1 MLGRSEGRR
10 AELAA
15 LVRKGAL
22 GVTPEHGFGK
32 ASRFLVKP
40 IGKGGV
46 GAVIFGLFG
55 RKRARMAPVNALLER
70 IVGASREPALYLQ
83 GGIPDNFEGRFEAL
97 TLHLFLV
104 LRRLRELPAPA
115 ADVAQDLIDAS
126 FAYLELGFRQG
137 GISDVAV
144 PKRMKKIG
152 RSFYG
157 RLSGY
162 EEALASQEPAAFEAA
177 LARNIAPGVAASA
190 LARHLSA
197 AAAVLA
203 ARSLDDILA
212 ADPLFPSF
220 SDSIA
225 A

>member
-1 MLGRSEGRR
+1 M
-10 AELAA
+10 
-15 LVRKGAL
+15 
-22 GVTPEHGFGK
+22 
-32 ASRFLVKP
+32 
-40 IGKGGV
+40 
-46 GAVIFGLFG
+46 IFGLFG

-70 IVGASREPALYLQ
+70 IIGASREPALYRE
-83 GGIPDNFEGRFEAL
+83 GGVPDDFEGRFEAL

-115 ADVAQDLIDAS
+115 ADVAQDLIDAG

-162 EEALASQEPAAFEAA
+162 EEALAAAAPDALEAA
-177 LARNIAPGVAASA
+177 LLRNVGAGVDAPA
-190 LARHLSA
+190 LARHVRA

-203 ARSLDDILA
+203 TRTLDDILA
-212 ADPLFPSF
+212 ADPLFPLF
-220 SDSIA
+220 ADCIA
-225 A
+225 T

>member
-1 MLGRSEGRR
+1 M
-10 AELAA
+10 
-15 LVRKGAL
+15 
-22 GVTPEHGFGK
+22 
-32 ASRFLVKP
+32 
-40 IGKGGV
+40 
-46 GAVIFGLFG
+46 IFGLFG

-83 GGIPDNFEGRFEAL
+83 GGVPDNFEGRFEAL

-104 LRRLRELPAPA
+104 LRRLRDLPAPA
-115 ADVAQDLIDAS
+115 ADVSQDLIDAS

-157 RLSGY
+157 RLGGY
-162 EEALASQEPAAFEAA
+162 EEALAESEPAALAEALVRNIAANIDAAA
-177 LARNIAPGVAASA
+177 LARHVRG
-190 LARHLSA
+190 

-203 ARSLDDILA
+203 TRSLDDILA
-212 ADPLFPSF
+212 ANPLFPSF
-220 SDSIA
+220 ADSFKA
-225 A
+225 

>member
-1 MLGRSEGRR
+1 M
-10 AELAA
+10 
-15 LVRKGAL
+15 L

-32 ASRFLVKP
+32 ASRFLAKLA
-40 IGKGGV
+40 GKDGV

-70 IVGASREPALYLQ
+70 IVGASREPVLYLQ

-115 ADVAQDLIDAS
+115 ADAAQDLIDAS

-162 EEALASQEPAAFEAA
+162 EEALASQEPGAFEAA
-177 LARNIAPGVAASA
+177 LARNIAPEVAAAA
-190 LARHLSA
+190 LARHVRA

-212 ADPLFPSF
+212 ADPLFPPF
-220 SDSIA
+220 ADSIPA
-225 A
+225 

>member
-1 MLGRSEGRR
+1 
-10 AELAA
+10 
-15 LVRKGAL
+15 
-22 GVTPEHGFGK
+22 
-32 ASRFLVKP
+32 
-40 IGKGGV
+40 
-46 GAVIFGLFG
+46 
-55 RKRARMAPVNALLER
+55 MAPVNALLER

-83 GGIPDNFEGRFEAL
+83 GGVPDNFEGRFEAL

-104 LRRLRELPAPA
+104 LRRLRDLPVPA

-144 PKRMKKIG
+144 PKRIKKIG

-157 RLSGY
+157 RLGGY
-162 EEALASQEPAAFEAA
+162 EEALAESESAALADA
-177 LARNIAPGVAASA
+177 LARNIAAGVDAAA
-190 LARHLSA
+190 LARHVRA

-203 ARSLDDILA
+203 TRSLDDILA

-220 SDSIA
+220 ADSFKA
-225 A
+225 

>member
-1 MLGRSEGRR
+1 M
-10 AELAA
+10 
-15 LVRKGAL
+15 
-22 GVTPEHGFGK
+22 
-32 ASRFLVKP
+32 
-40 IGKGGV
+40 
-46 GAVIFGLFG
+46 IFGLFG
-55 RKRARMAPVNALLER
+55 RKRARMAPVNAVLER
-70 IVGASREPALYLQ
+70 IVSASREPSLYLD
-83 GGIPDNFEGRFEAL
+83 GRVPDDFEGRFEAL

-137 GISDVAV
+137 GTSDVAV

-162 EEALASQEPAAFEAA
+162 EEALAAAAPDALEAA
-177 LARNIAPGVAASA
+177 LLRNVGAGVDAPA
-190 LARHLSA
+190 LARHVRS

-203 ARSLDDILA
+203 TRSLDDILA
-212 ADPLFPSF
+212 ANPLFSHF
-220 SDSIA
+220 ADSIA
-225 A
+225 T

>member
-1 MLGRSEGRR
+1 M
-10 AELAA
+10 
-15 LVRKGAL
+15 
-22 GVTPEHGFGK
+22 
-32 ASRFLVKP
+32 
-40 IGKGGV
+40 
-46 GAVIFGLFG
+46 IFGLFG
-55 RKRARMAPVNALLER
+55 GKRARMAPVNALLER

-83 GGIPDNFEGRFEAL
+83 GGIPDEFEGRFEAL

-115 ADVAQDLIDAS
+115 GDAAQDLIDAS

-137 GISDVAV
+137 GISDIAV

-157 RLSGY
+157 RLGGY
-162 EEALASQEPAAFEAA
+162 EEALAATDPDAFAAA
-177 LARNIAPGVAASA
+177 LTRNIAPAVDAAA
-190 LARHLSA
+190 LTHYVRA

-203 ARSLDDILA
+203 TRSLDDILA
-212 ADPLFPSF
+212 ADPLFPPF
-220 SDSIA
+220 ADSIA

>member
-1 MLGRSEGRR
+1 
-10 AELAA
+10 
-15 LVRKGAL
+15 
-22 GVTPEHGFGK
+22 
-32 ASRFLVKP
+32 
-40 IGKGGV
+40 
-46 GAVIFGLFG
+46 VIFGLFG

-83 GGIPDNFEGRFEAL
+83 GGVPDNFEGRFEAL

-104 LRRLRELPAPA
+104 LRRLRDLPAPA
-115 ADVAQDLIDAS
+115 ADVSQDLIDAS

-157 RLSGY
+157 RLGGY
-162 EEALASQEPAAFEAA
+162 EEALAESEPAALAEALVRNIAASIDAAA
-177 LARNIAPGVAASA
+177 LARHV
-190 LARHLSA
+190 RA

-203 ARSLDDILA
+203 TRSLDDILA
-212 ADPLFPSF
+212 ANPLFPSF
-220 SDSIA
+220 ADSFKA
-225 A
+225 

>member
-1 MLGRSEGRR
+1 
-10 AELAA
+10 
-15 LVRKGAL
+15 
-22 GVTPEHGFGK
+22 
-32 ASRFLVKP
+32 
-40 IGKGGV
+40 
-46 GAVIFGLFG
+46 VIFGLFG

-70 IVGASREPALYLQ
+70 IVGASREPDLYLH
-83 GGIPDNFEGRFEAL
+83 GGVPDDFEGRFEAL

-115 ADVAQDLIDAS
+115 ADAAQDLIDAS

-157 RLSGY
+157 RLGGY
-162 EEALASQEPAAFEAA
+162 EEALAAADPDVLAAA
-177 LARNIAPGVAASA
+177 LARNIAVGVDAPA
-190 LARHLSA
+190 LARHVRAGAS
-197 AAAVLA
+197 VLA
-203 ARSLDDILA
+203 TRSLDDILV

-220 SDSIA
+220 ADSLA

>member
-1 MLGRSEGRR
+1 M
-10 AELAA
+10 
-15 LVRKGAL
+15 GAL
-22 GVTPEHGFGK
+22 GVTPEDGFGK
-32 ASRFLVKP
+32 ASHFLAKVF
-40 IGKGGV
+40 GKGGV
-46 GAVIFGLFG
+46 GLLIFGLFG

-70 IVGASREPALYLQ
+70 IVDASREPALYLQ
-83 GGIPDNFEGRFEAL
+83 GGVPDDFEGRFEAL

-115 ADVAQDLIDAS
+115 ADAAQDLIDAS

-157 RLSGY
+157 RLLGY
-162 EEALASQEPAAFEAA
+162 EEALAAENGGAFSAA
-177 LARNIAPGVAASA
+177 LARNIAPGVDAAA
-190 LARHLSA
+190 LARHVGA

-212 ADPLFPSF
+212 ADPLFPPF
-220 SDSIA
+220 ADSITA
-225 A
+225 

>member
-1 MLGRSEGRR
+1 M
-10 AELAA
+10 
-15 LVRKGAL
+15 
-22 GVTPEHGFGK
+22 
-32 ASRFLVKP
+32 
-40 IGKGGV
+40 
-46 GAVIFGLFG
+46 IFGLFG

-70 IVGASREPALYLQ
+70 IVAASREPALYLQ
-83 GGIPDNFEGRFEAL
+83 GGIPDDFEGRFEAL

-104 LRRLRELPAPA
+104 LRRLRDLPVPA
-115 ADVAQDLIDAS
+115 ADAAQDLIDAS

-162 EEALASQEPAAFEAA
+162 EEALAAEDAGALAAA
-177 LARNIAPGVAASA
+177 LARNISAGVDAPA
-190 LARHLSA
+190 LARHVRVA
-197 AAAVLA
+197 GTVLA
-203 ARSLDDILA
+203 TRSLDDILG
-212 ADPLFPSF
+212 ADPLFSSF
-220 SDSIA
+220 ADSLA

>member
-1 MLGRSEGRR
+1 
-10 AELAA
+10 
-15 LVRKGAL
+15 
-22 GVTPEHGFGK
+22 
-32 ASRFLVKP
+32 
-40 IGKGGV
+40 
-46 GAVIFGLFG
+46 VIFGLFG

-83 GGIPDNFEGRFEAL
+83 GGVPDNFEGRFEAL

-104 LRRLRELPAPA
+104 LRRLRDLPAPA
-115 ADVAQDLIDAS
+115 ADVSQDLIDAS

-157 RLSGY
+157 RLGGY
-162 EEALASQEPAAFEAA
+162 EEALAESEPAALAEALVRNIAASIDAAA
-177 LARNIAPGVAASA
+177 LAHHVR
-190 LARHLSA
+190 A

-203 ARSLDDILA
+203 TRSLDDILA
-212 ADPLFPSF
+212 ANPLFPSF
-220 SDSIA
+220 ADSFKA
-225 A
+225 

>member
-1 MLGRSEGRR
+1 M
-10 AELAA
+10 
-15 LVRKGAL
+15 
-22 GVTPEHGFGK
+22 
-32 ASRFLVKP
+32 
-40 IGKGGV
+40 
-46 GAVIFGLFG
+46 IFGLFG
-55 RKRARMAPVNALLER
+55 RKRARMAPVNTLLER

-83 GGIPDNFEGRFEAL
+83 GRVPDDFEGRFEAL

-104 LRRLRELPAPA
+104 LRRLRDLPAPA

-162 EEALASQEPAAFEAA
+162 EEALAAGEPGAFEAA
-177 LARNIAPGVAASA
+177 LARNIAPQIDAAA
-190 LARHLSA
+190 LARHA
-197 AAAVLA
+197 RAGGAVLA
-203 ARSLDDILA
+203 MRSLDDILV
-212 ADPLFPSF
+212 ADPLFPPF
-220 SDSIA
+220 SGSIEA
-225 A
+225 

>member
-1 MLGRSEGRR
+1 M
-10 AELAA
+10 
-15 LVRKGAL
+15 
-22 GVTPEHGFGK
+22 
-32 ASRFLVKP
+32 
-40 IGKGGV
+40 
-46 GAVIFGLFG
+46 IFGLFG

-83 GGIPDNFEGRFEAL
+83 GGVPDEFEGRFEAL

-104 LRRLRELPAPA
+104 LRRLRDLPPPA
-115 ADVAQDLIDAS
+115 ADVAQDLVDAS

-162 EEALASQEPAAFEAA
+162 EEALASQETGAFEAA
-177 LARNIAPGVAASA
+177 LTRNISSGVAASA
-190 LARHLSA
+190 LARAKRALTS
-197 AAAVLA
+197 V
-203 ARSLDDILA
+203 
-212 ADPLFPSF
+212 
-220 SDSIA
+220 
-225 A
+225 

>member
-1 MLGRSEGRR
+1 M
-10 AELAA
+10 
-15 LVRKGAL
+15 
-22 GVTPEHGFGK
+22 
-32 ASRFLVKP
+32 
-40 IGKGGV
+40 
-46 GAVIFGLFG
+46 IFGLFG
-55 RKRARMAPVNALLER
+55 RKRSRTAPVDALLER

-83 GGIPDNFEGRFEAL
+83 GAIPDDFEGRFEAL

-115 ADVAQDLIDAS
+115 ADAAQDLIDAS

-162 EEALASQEPAAFEAA
+162 EEALASQEPEVLEAA
-177 LARNIAPGVAASA
+177 LVRNIAPGVAASV
-190 LARHLSA
+190 LARHVRA

-212 ADPLFPSF
+212 ADPLFPPF
-220 SDSIA
+220 SDSLEA
-225 A
+225 